1 MKSNKYSWHLGNTDT
16 NRNISSCPTAPGT
29 LWALVSASS
38 KLGPGTPSLRG
49 TYLRVQPS
57 LESPGPHLHPAWFL
71 PGCSCGQQCPGP
83 ASQPP
88 PSKAGGP
95 GQMPPGQLPQ
105 QSYLQTPLAFEL
117 LPVFILASCPRE
129 KAAHAC
135 VSWKCEFQ
143 CLHFSAWLPLG
154 SHVPHTVLAPLH
166 VWTRRRPEN
175 LRVQRGRDTHRE
187 PRLPVAE
194 GRDKWCPHTVRRKHC
209 FIA

>member
-88 PSKAGGP
+88 PSRAGGP
-95 GQMPPGQLPQ
+95 GQMPPSQLPQ
-105 QSYLQTPLAFEL
+105 QSS
-117 LPVFILASCPRE
+117 AS
-129 KAAHAC
+129 
-135 VSWKCEFQ
+135 
-143 CLHFSAWLPLG
+143 
-154 SHVPHTVLAPLH
+154 
-166 VWTRRRPEN
+166 
-175 LRVQRGRDTHRE
+175 
-187 PRLPVAE
+187 RLPWPLSCYLCLFWQAVPGRKQLTPVARGNVSFNACTSLPGCPWDHTCPTLSWLLCTCGHGE
-194 GRDKWCPHTVRRKHC
+194 GWKTSGSSVAGTHTESPGCPWQRDGTNGVHTQ
-209 FIA
+209 